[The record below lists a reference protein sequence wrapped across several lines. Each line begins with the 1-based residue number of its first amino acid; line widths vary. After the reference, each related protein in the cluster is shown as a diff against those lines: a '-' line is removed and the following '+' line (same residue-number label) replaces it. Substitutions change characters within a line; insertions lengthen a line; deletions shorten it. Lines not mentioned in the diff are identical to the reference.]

1 MSWLKKEALDPMA
14 VEFKEAK
21 RLLGVEDN
29 QDRPYDSKYEARNI
43 LLKIQHQVTMTYNQ
57 YKYTLNY

>member
-43 LLKIQHQVTMTYNQ
+43 LLKIQHQVTMTYDQ